1 MLALQEAESEGLKP
15 QRIDPVPTS
24 WSRCRSFCGFWET
37 VLGEG
42 TGDPFKQ
49 KIHSVGERA
58 VAFVFVGWGRLAG
71 GLGSAFG
78 WAGLDWRGAQIS

>member
-1 MLALQEAESEGLKP
+1 M
-15 QRIDPVPTS
+15 
-24 WSRCRSFCGFWET
+24 
-37 VLGEG
+37 
-42 TGDPFKQ
+42 GDPFKQ